1 MRKIIAS
8 QYLSLDGVMEDPV
21 GMEGSGLG
29 DWIGPF
35 SRGPKGDAFKHDE
48 LYNCDTVLLGR
59 RTYDGFAAVWPTVN
73 DEAGFAKKMNAMKKY
88 VVSTTLK
95 TATWH
100 NSTIIDKDVVA
111 QIKKLK
117 AEPGGDIIVYGSATL
132 LHTLMP
138 AGLVDQYNLMIYPTV
153 LGRGI
158 RLFPNDWKGALKLKD
173 CTELGSGI
181 VMLNYTSDA
190 GSTGA

>member
-8 QYLSLDGVMEDPV
+8 QYLSLDGVLEDPV

-29 DWIGPF
+29 DWVGAF
-35 SRGPKGDAFKHDE
+35 TRGPKGDAFKHDE
-48 LYNCDTVLLGR
+48 LFGSDTVLLGR
-59 RTYDGFAAVWPTVN
+59 RTYDGFAAVWPTID
-73 DEAGFAKKMNAMKKY
+73 DEAGFGKRMNAMPKY

-95 TATWH
+95 TADWN
-100 NSTIIDKDVVA
+100 NSTIIDTDVVA
-111 QIKKLK
+111 RVKRLK
-117 AEPGGDIIVYGSATL
+117 AGPGGDIIVYGSAML

-158 RLFPNDWKGALKLKD
+158 RLFPLYWRGVLKLQE
-173 CTELGSGI
+173 CTEFGSGI
-181 VMLNYTSDA
+181 VMLKYMSCEAD
-190 GSTGA
+190 

>member
-8 QYLSLDGVMEDPV
+8 QYLSLDGVLEDPV
-21 GMEGSGLG
+21 GMEDTGLG
-29 DWIGPF
+29 NWTGPF

-48 LYNCDTVLLGR
+48 LYSSEAVLLGR
-59 RTYDGFAAVWPTVN
+59 RTYDGFAAVWPQVN
-73 DEAGFAKKMNAMKKY
+73 DEAGFAKRMNALPKF

-95 TATWH
+95 TADWN
-100 NSTIIDKDVVA
+100 NSTIIDKDVVGHV
-111 QIKKLK
+111 KKLK
-117 AEPGGDIIVYGSATL
+117 AEPGGDIIVYGSAML

-158 RLFPNDWKGALKLKD
+158 RLFPQDWKGAFKLEEY
-173 CTELGSGI
+173 TEFGSGI
-181 VMLNYTSDA
+181 IMLKYTSA
-190 GSTGA
+190 AREYM

>member
-8 QYLSLDGVMEDPV
+8 QFLSLDGVLEDPI

-29 DWIGPF
+29 DWTGPF

-48 LYNCDTVLLGR
+48 LFNSETVLLGR
-59 RTYDGFAAVWPTVN
+59 RTYDGFAAVWPQVN
-73 DEAGFAKKMNAMKKY
+73 DEAGFAKRMNAMPKF

-95 TATWH
+95 TAGWN
-100 NSTIIDKDVVA
+100 NSTIIDKDVIARV
-111 QIKKLK
+111 KKLK
-117 AEPGGDIIVYGSATL
+117 AEPGGDILVYGSATL

-138 AGLVDQYNLMIYPTV
+138 AGLVDQYNLMIFPTV

-158 RLFPNDWKGALKLKD
+158 RLFPQDWKGTVKLEE
-173 CTELGSGI
+173 CTEFGAGI
-181 VMLNYTSDA
+181 VMLKYLSA
-190 GSTGA
+190 

>member
-8 QYLSLDGVMEDPV
+8 QYLSLDGVLEDPV

-29 DWIGPF
+29 DWVGPF
-35 SRGPKGDAFKHDE
+35 TRGPKGDAFKHSE
-48 LYNCDTVLLGR
+48 LFDSDAVLLGR

-73 DEAGFAKKMNAMKKY
+73 DEAGFGKRMNAMPKY

-95 TATWH
+95 TADWN

-111 QIKKLK
+111 RVKKLK
-117 AEPGGDIIVYGSATL
+117 NEPGGDIIVYGSATL

-158 RLFPNDWKGALKLKD
+158 RLFPPDWKGVLKLQE
-173 CTELGSGI
+173 CTEFGSGI
-181 VMLNYTSDA
+181 VLLKYMSN
-190 GSTGA
+190 

>member
-8 QYLSLDGVMEDPV
+8 QFLSLDGVLEDPV

-29 DWIGPF
+29 DWTGPF
-35 SRGPKGDAFKHDE
+35 SRGPEGDAFKHDE
-48 LYNCDTVLLGR
+48 LFSSGTILLGR
-59 RTYDGFAAVWPTVN
+59 RTYDGFAAVWPHVN
-73 DEAGFAKKMNAMKKY
+73 DEAGFAKRMNAMPKY

-95 TATWH
+95 TAHWN

-111 QIKKLK
+111 RVKRLK
-117 AEPGGDIIVYGSATL
+117 AEPGGDILVYGSATL

-138 AGLVDQYNLMIYPTV
+138 AGLVDQYNLMIFPTV

-158 RLFPNDWKGALKLKD
+158 RLFPQDWKGTVKLKE
-173 CTELGSGI
+173 CTEFGSDI
-181 VMLNYTSDA
+181 VMLTYLSRQ
-190 GSTGA
+190 

>member
-8 QYLSLDGVMEDPV
+8 QFLSLDGVLEDPV

-29 DWIGPF
+29 DWTGPF

-48 LYNCDTVLLGR
+48 LFNSETVLLGR
-59 RTYDGFAAVWPTVN
+59 RTYDGFAAVWPQVN
-73 DEAGFAKKMNAMKKY
+73 DEAGFAKRMNAMPKY

-95 TATWH
+95 TADWN

-111 QIKKLK
+111 RVGKLK
-117 AEPGGDIIVYGSATL
+117 AEPGGDILVYGSATL

-138 AGLVDQYNLMIYPTV
+138 AGLVDQYNLMIFPTV

-158 RLFPNDWKGALKLKD
+158 RLFPQDWKGTVKLEE
-173 CTELGSGI
+173 CTEFGSGI
-181 VMLNYTSDA
+181 VMLKYLSV
-190 GSTGA
+190 